1 MEHSS
6 SDIIEQEKSSTG
18 ISPLSFVVA
27 LIAAL
32 VIGGVIGYGVGLVRA
47 NQEPAV
53 VVVTATPDPQQE
65 PAVVVVTATPDPQAV
80 AQVESSS
87 PAAQSDTSTTT
98 NTESDSNNAVPTP
111 SIMDFLLSDA
121 RHFQGNADAPVT
133 IIEFSDFK

>member
-6 SDIIEQEKSSTG
+6 SDIIEQEKSSAG

-65 PAVVVVTATPDPQAV
+65 PAVVVVTATPNPQAV
-80 AQVESSS
+80 
-87 PAAQSDTSTTT
+87 AQSDTSTTT
-98 NTESDSNNAVPTP
+98 EAESDSNNSAPTP
-111 SIMDFLLSDA
+111 TIMDFLLSDA